1 MNQQM
6 KKEENYETEINEIQL
21 KDTLSQLQLLSRIS
35 PTLQELNSKV
45 TALEK
50 QVRKLNRKLKIK
62 KEKVLL

>member
-1 MNQQM
+1 M